1 LFGMNFQS
9 VSTAEKLTESGSQ
22 PGGYGSD
29 GQSPGPVLAS
39 ALGFVDAQIGR
50 MVSALDAAGIAD
62 TTTIIVSAKHGQSPM
77 KPDTLTCIDDG
88 QIIDGINAEWAPPTR
103 TSRS

>member
-1 LFGMNFQS
+1 MNFQS

-39 ALGFVDAQIGR
+39 ALGFTDTQIGR

-62 TTTIIVSAKHGQSPM
+62 TTTIIVSAKLAPTILARLHLDPKKLQAVVAENTA
-77 KPDTLTCIDDG
+77 TLPG
-88 QIIDGINAEWAPPTR
+88 L
-103 TSRS
+103 